1 MRERRGIV
9 KSLKVDVT
17 GDESEADQLISP
29 SAFRTLAEGEV
40 IEDYYEFEETI
51 YTGSL
56 RNLKDKVVAAKR
68 AGDGCELA
76 VKIRS
81 KRASGAG
88 ERPWR
93 EIMTQLRKMGRNQH
107 VLDIVE
113 IVEDKEAYYIV
124 MPKCNGGQL
133 LTFLTEEA
141 EVAESEC
148 QRMTREILLAVG
160 HLHAHNIVHRD
171 VKPENIM
178 FDSDNST
185 TELQSGKT
193 LKLLDYD
200 TCVSWIPGSPKRRL
214 FAGTPG
220 YIAPESL
227 LGDATPQ
234 SDLFSVGVILY
245 ILMTGVLPWSHI
257 PDLEDGIVGSP
268 GANRMYKGIRQEIID
283 WDMEPWPAFPQARDL
298 CQQLLAFEPE
308 HRPSSVGE
316 ALAHPWLALDV
327 PLVVDP

>member
-1 MRERRGIV
+1 MRERRGI
-9 KSLKVDVT
+9 KKGLKVDVG
-17 GDESEADQLISP
+17 GDESESERISP
-29 SAFRTLAEGEV
+29 KAFRTLGDGEV

-56 RNLKDKVVAAKR
+56 RNLKDRVVAARRKS
-68 AGDGCELA
+68 DGVELA

-81 KRASGAG
+81 KRVSGAG

-93 EIMTQLRKMGRNQH
+93 EIMQQLRKMSSNQH
-107 VLDIVE
+107 VLDIIE
-113 IVEDKEAYYIV
+113 IAEDKEAYYVV

-141 EVAESEC
+141 EVPESEC
-148 QRMTREILLAVG
+148 KRIAREILTAVG

-178 FDSDNST
+178 FDSDNSAV
-185 TELQSGKT
+185 EPSFGKT
-193 LKLLDYD
+193 VKLLDYD

-227 LGDATPQ
+227 LGDATPR

-245 ILMTGVLPWSHI
+245 ILMTGVLPWSEI

-268 GANRMYKGIRQEIID
+268 GANRMYKGIAQEIID
-283 WDMEPWPAFPQARDL
+283 WDMEPWPAFPEARDL

-308 HRPSSVGE
+308 QRPSSVDQ
-316 ALAHPWLALDV
+316 ALTHPWLANS
-327 PLVVDP
+327 